1 MFDQIKNELR
11 DGKTLIFY
19 GGIRVG
25 GYGLTFLIPII
36 LAMKLSPEIFG
47 IYSLGMMIIYFF
59 NSTFILSSNTPFI
72 IFGID
77 EIQKTQKISKTM
89 TSRLILIVIST
100 IIFLVITLLL
110 GKQIIDFTKLTKI
123 QFYFLVFV
131 FAGKMLE
138 SFFGTL
144 FFAFNQRILASMF
157 QLSTAGFSVLYI
169 IILYLFFEMTLE
181 NVFLMFLIAPMVS
194 FCLFASKIKIK
205 KIFPLSYDKHAFK
218 KMTDYTKWTILGG
231 SAMYLLNWG
240 DNIILRRFSTME
252 EIGIYNLGYQ
262 FFKGTIMIMA
272 IIKVYFLPFISQ
284 NIDNKEKI
292 TGYLLSKRIKLLFL
306 GIILLGGLYLI
317 MPYFVEILY
326 KSRYEDSVLVFKILV
341 IGALFAFYSIFYD
354 PIFDSLERYKVTQSV
369 IAVCVVFNL
378 GLDYILVN
386 RIGFMGAA
394 IATSITYFLMAIIKE
409 VYFRKYCRSIVT

>member
-1 MFDQIKNELR
+1 MLDWIKNELK
-11 DGKTLIFY
+11 DGKTLISY

-89 TSRLILIVIST
+89 TSRLILIAIST
-100 IIFLVITLLL
+100 IIFLAITLLFR
-110 GKQIIDFTKLTKI
+110 KQIIDFTLLTKI

-138 SFFGTL
+138 SFFGAL
-144 FFAFNQRILASMF
+144 FFVFNQRILASMF
-157 QLSTAGFSVLYI
+157 QLTTAGLSVLYI
-169 IILYLFFEMTLE
+169 IILFIFFEVTLE
-181 NVFLMFLIAPMVS
+181 NVFLMFLIAPMIS
-194 FCLFASKIKIK
+194 FCLFASKIEFK
-205 KIFPLSYDKHAFK
+205 KIFPLSYDKHAFL
-218 KMTDYTKWTILGG
+218 KMTDYTKWMILGG
-231 SAMYLLNWG
+231 SAVYLLNWG
-240 DNIILRRFSTME
+240 DNIILRRFSTMQ

-272 IIKVYFLPFISQ
+272 TIRVYFLPFISQ

-292 TGYLLSKRIKLLFL
+292 TDYLLAKRIKLLFL
-306 GIILLGGLYLI
+306 GIIFLGILFFI
-317 MPYFVEILY
+317 MPYFVELLY
-326 KSRYEDSVLVFKILV
+326 KGRYGDSVLIFRILV
-341 IGALFAFYSIFYD
+341 IGALFALYSLFYA
-354 PIFDSLERYKVTQSV
+354 PIFDSLERYKFTQSL
-369 IAVCVVFNL
+369 ISVCVVFNL
-378 GLDYILVN
+378 VLDYILVG

-394 IATSITYFLMAIIKE
+394 IATSTTYFLMAVIKE